1 MKNKNRGERKVAI
14 SDTLATILRDH
25 IDEYR
30 HDVTDEYGREPLLTT
45 EFGRLTDNTLRAYV
59 YRWTRPCAYGN
70 QCPYDRNPDDC
81 EAMEARMSASKC
93 PDSVA
98 PHAIRRGAIT
108 HYLAEDTPAKVVSDR
123 MNVSQD
129 VIDEHYDHRSERE
142 KMEQRRE
149 FLNRL

>member
-1 MKNKNRGERKVAI
+1 
-14 SDTLATILRDH
+14 
-25 IDEYR
+25 
-30 HDVTDEYGREPLLTT
+30 
-45 EFGRLTDNTLRAYV
+45 
-59 YRWTRPCAYGN
+59 
-70 QCPYDRNPDDC
+70 
-81 EAMEARMSASKC
+81 MSASKC